1 MAQLSSDRPEPTTI
15 LAVTAWRDSKYAV
28 TGVVIELAMDNNCI
42 MFEVRFFDAAP
53 KDRMDSN
60 NYRVMNQVDGIDAS
74 LSFWIWLKFHQLKH
88 KYKWDKVKKHD

>member
-15 LAVTAWRDSKYAV
+15 LAVTAWRDSKYAA

-53 KDRMDSN
+53 N
-60 NYRVMNQVDGIDAS
+60 
-74 LSFWIWLKFHQLKH
+74 
-88 KYKWDKVKKHD
+88 